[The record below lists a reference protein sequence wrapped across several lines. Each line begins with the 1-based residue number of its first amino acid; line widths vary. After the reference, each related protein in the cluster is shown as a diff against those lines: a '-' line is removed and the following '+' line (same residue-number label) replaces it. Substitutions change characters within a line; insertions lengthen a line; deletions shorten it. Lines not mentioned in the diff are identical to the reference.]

1 MNETFERDGLVVRVK
16 HQDGHVEVAYEGTS
30 DARDPQQFLGP
41 IMKKVIESSKDK
53 SSVKIDLS
61 TLKYMNSA
69 SVGPLITLMKELA
82 QSGIAAVFLW
92 DTKVNWQRANFL
104 CMKTLSKTMTNIA
117 IETR

>member
-1 MNETFERDGLVVRVK
+1 MNETFEKDGLVGHVK
-16 HQDGHVEVAYEGTS
+16 QQNGHVEVAYEGTS

-41 IMKKVIESSKDK
+41 IMKKVLESSKDK
-53 SSVKIDLS
+53 SVKVDLS

-82 QSGIAAVFLW
+82 QNGVAAVFVW

-104 CMKTLSKTMTNIA
+104 CMKTLAKTMTNIA
-117 IETR
+117 IEAR